1 MNTGE
6 PVPVGRRIARFLAL
20 LGVVGA
26 ISAGGVISRRLSD
39 DSLALLIGLVC
50 GVAAMLPT
58 ILLGIFLWRRDE
70 RQRRERELA
79 NQSRPAQLPVII
91 VTPQA
96 MPSLPDSCSA
106 PWQWTPSSQQRNFT
120 ILGESDDA

>member
-1 MNTGE
+1 MNPGE
-6 PVPVGRRIARFLAL
+6 QVPVGRRIARFLAL

-26 ISAGGVISRRLSD
+26 ISAGVVISRRLSD
-39 DSLALLIGLVC
+39 DSLALLIGLAC

-58 ILLGIFLWRRDE
+58 LVLGIFLWRRDE

-79 NQSRPAQLPVII
+79 SQSHPSQLPVII

-96 MPSLPDSCSA
+96 MSSLPDNRSA

-120 ILGESDDA
+120 ILGESDDV